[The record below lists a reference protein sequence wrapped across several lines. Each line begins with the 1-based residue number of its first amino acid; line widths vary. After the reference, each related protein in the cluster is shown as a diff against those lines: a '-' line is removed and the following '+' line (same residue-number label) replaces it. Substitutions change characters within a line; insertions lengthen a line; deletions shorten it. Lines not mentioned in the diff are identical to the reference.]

1 LSHSYIFTVRN
12 LISIFILFVFGAV
25 NAQTVFLDQP
35 YELGLIDKSSQRYVD
50 VPIKNTSDKKVF
62 IFRAEADARFQIRY
76 SSKELFPDSTIY
88 MRVQFTPEVKGPFSE
103 KIEVH
108 FSCYSEPKT
117 IKVIGFTQHVPISS
131 IACPSFS
138 DQDINT
144 SLNFELEVTVIDKET
159 REPIHKAQVI
169 LIKNGIP
176 VEKLIT
182 NSKGFVEKEVELG
195 LYYFVVSAE
204 TYFPME
210 FVKYVNRNNNV
221 VLVELEKDPE
231 AELLIIET
239 NKPDEENEDNPEDL
253 FEPDEIENTPTAE
266 IIIDEVE
273 VQDTISEIIIEIEDD
288 PYPDFSVNEFKP
300 SNIVFLVDV
309 SSSMAYTGKLDLLK
323 VAMIKLAGMLRD
335 VDQITIVSYA
345 SNANII
351 LETIPGNNPDT
362 IISIIQGL
370 KAHGHTA
377 GGKGMKKAYQKALE
391 VFIKGGNNQVIMAT
405 DGGFN
410 QNEINPYKLAKKYK
424 KKGITISIVGVKT
437 NPIQELSLEKVA
449 GIGEGNYV
457 RIKNYEEAQGALINE
472 IKASSK
478 R

>member
-1 LSHSYIFTVRN
+1 MKN
-12 LISIFILFVFGAV
+12 LINIFILFGVGAV

-62 IFRAEADARFQIRY
+62 IFRAEADKRFQIRY
-76 SSKELFPDSTIY
+76 SSKKLLPDSTVY
-88 MRVQFTPEVKGPFSE
+88 MRVQFTPKVKGPFSE

-108 FSCYSEPKT
+108 FSCYTEPKT
-117 IKVIGFTQHVPISS
+117 IKVAGFTQHIPISS

-159 REPIHKAQVI
+159 REPIQKAQVI

-204 TYFPME
+204 TYFPAE

-231 AELLIIET
+231 VELLVIET
-239 NKPDEENEDNPEDL
+239 NKPDEEIEDNPEDL
-253 FEPDEIENTPTAE
+253 FEPDEIESTPTVE
-266 IIIDEVE
+266 IIIGEVE
-273 VQDTISEIIIEIEDD
+273 IQDTISEIMVEIEDD
-288 PYPDFSVNEFKP
+288 PYPNFSVNEFKP

-345 SNANII
+345 DNANII
-351 LETIPGNNPDT
+351 LETLPGNNPDT

-377 GGKGMKKAYQKALE
+377 GGKGMKKAYQKAEE
-391 VFIKGGNNQVIMAT
+391 VFIEDGNNQVIMAT
-405 DGGFN
+405 DGGFT
-410 QNEINPYKLAKKYK
+410 QNDINPYKLAKKYK

-437 NPIQELSLEKVA
+437 NPIQELSLEKVV

-457 RIKNYEEAQGALINE
+457 RIKNYEEAQGALIDE

-478 R
+478 RE

>member
-1 LSHSYIFTVRN
+1 VKN
-12 LISIFILFVFGAV
+12 LIIIFILFAFGSV

-50 VPIKNTSDKKVF
+50 IPIKNTSDKKVF
-62 IFRAEADARFQIRY
+62 IFRTEADKRFHIRY
-76 SSKELFPDSTIY
+76 STKELLPDSTIY
-88 MRVQFTPEVKGPFSE
+88 MRVQFTPEVKGLFSE

-108 FSCYSEPKT
+108 FSCYTEPKT
-117 IKVIGFTQHVPISS
+117 IKVSGYTQHVPTSS

-144 SLNFELEVTVIDKET
+144 SLNFELDVTVIDNET

-204 TYFPME
+204 TYFPVE

-231 AELLIIET
+231 AELLAIET
-239 NKPDEENEDNPEDL
+239 NKPDEEIEDNPEDL
-253 FEPDEIENTPTAE
+253 FDPDEIESAETVE

-273 VQDTISEIIIEIEDD
+273 VQDTISEIIVEIEDD

-351 LETIPGNNPDT
+351 LETIPGNNTDT

-377 GGKGMKKAYQKALE
+377 GGKGMKKAYQKAEE
-391 VFIKGGNNQVIMAT
+391 VFIKDGNNQVIMAT

-410 QNEINPYKLAKKYK
+410 QNDINPYKLAKKYK

-437 NPIQELSLEKVA
+437 KPIQELSLEKVV
-449 GIGEGNYV
+449 GIGDGNYV
-457 RIKNYEEAQGALINE
+457 RIKNYEEAQGALIDE
-472 IKASSK
+472 LKSSAK
-478 R
+478 RD

>member
-1 LSHSYIFTVRN
+1 MKN
-12 LISIFILFVFGAV
+12 LISIFILFAFGAV

-35 YELGLIDKSSQRYVD
+35 YEIGLIDKSNQRYVD

-62 IFRAEADARFQIRY
+62 IFRAEADKRFQIRY
-76 SSKELFPDSTIY
+76 SSKEILPDSTIY

-103 KIEVH
+103 KIAIH
-108 FSCYSEPKT
+108 FSCYTAPKT
-117 IKVIGFTQHVPISS
+117 IKVTGFTAVIPSS
-131 IACPSFS
+131 AIACPSFS
-138 DQDINT
+138 DQNINT
-144 SLNFELEVTVIDKET
+144 SLNFEIEVTVIDKET
-159 REPIHKAQVI
+159 RQPIQKAQVI

-182 NSKGFVEKEVELG
+182 NSKGFVENEVELG

-204 TYFPME
+204 TYFPTE
-210 FVKYVNRNNNV
+210 FVKYVNHNNNV
-221 VLVELEKDPE
+221 VLVELEKDHE
-231 AELLIIET
+231 ADLLLIEM
-239 NKPDEENEDNPEDL
+239 NKPDEGIEDNPEDL
-253 FEPDEIENTPTAE
+253 FEPDEIESAETVE

-273 VQDTISEIIIEIEDD
+273 VQDTISEIMVEIEDD
-288 PYPDFSVNEFKP
+288 SYPDFSVNEFKP

-335 VDQITIVSYA
+335 VDQITMVSYA
-345 SNANII
+345 DNANII
-351 LETIPGNNPDT
+351 LETLPGNNHDT

-377 GGKGMKKAYQKALE
+377 GGKGMKKAYQKEEE
-391 VFIKGGNNQVIMAT
+391 VFIPQGNNQVIMAT
-405 DGGFN
+405 DGGFT
-410 QNEINPYKLAKKYK
+410 QNDINPYKLAKKYK

-437 NPIQELSLEKVA
+437 NSIQELSLEKVVE
-449 GIGEGNYV
+449 IGEGNYV
-457 RIKNYEEAQGALINE
+457 RIKNYEEAQGALIDE

>member
-1 LSHSYIFTVRN
+1 VKN
-12 LISIFILFVFGAV
+12 LIFIFFLFVFGAV
-25 NAQTVFLDQP
+25 NSQTVFLNQP

-50 VPIKNTSDKKVF
+50 IPIKNTSDKKVF
-62 IFRAEADARFQIRY
+62 IFRAEADKRFQIRY
-76 SSKELFPDSTIY
+76 SSKELLPDSTVY

-117 IKVIGFTQHVPISS
+117 IKVIGFTPHLPISS

-159 REPIHKAQVI
+159 REPINKAQVI

-204 TYFPME
+204 TYFPAE

-231 AELLIIET
+231 AELLVVET
-239 NKPDEENEDNPEDL
+239 SKPDEEIEDSLEDL
-253 FEPDEIENTPTAE
+253 FEPDEIESTETVE
-266 IIIDEVE
+266 IITDEAE

-377 GGKGMKKAYQKALE
+377 GGKGMKKAYQKAEE
-391 VFIKGGNNQVIMAT
+391 VFIKDGNNQVIMAT
-405 DGGFN
+405 DGGFTP
-410 QNEINPYKLAKKYK
+410 NEINPYKLAKKYK

-449 GIGEGNYV
+449 GIGDGNYL

>member
-1 LSHSYIFTVRN
+1 MSHSYIFTVRN

-457 RIKNYEEAQGALINE
+457 RINNYEEAQGALINE

>member
-1 LSHSYIFTVRN
+1 M
-12 LISIFILFVFGAV
+12 
-25 NAQTVFLDQP
+25 
-35 YELGLIDKSSQRYVD
+35 
-50 VPIKNTSDKKVF
+50 F
-62 IFRAEADARFQIRY
+62 IFRAEADKRFQIRY
-76 SSKELFPDSTIY
+76 SSKELLPDSTIY

-117 IKVIGFTQHVPISS
+117 IKVTGFTQNLPISS

-159 REPIHKAQVI
+159 RDPINKSQVI

-182 NSKGFVEKEVELG
+182 NSKGVVEKEVELG
-195 LYYFVVSAE
+195 LYYFIVSAE
-204 TYFPME
+204 NYLPAE
-210 FVKYVNRNNNV
+210 FVKYVNLNNNV
-221 VLVELEKDPE
+221 VLVELEKSPE
-231 AELLIIET
+231 AELLVIET
-239 NKPDEENEDNPEDL
+239 NKPDSEVEDNLENL
-253 FEPDEIENTPTAE
+253 FELDEVIAA
-266 IIIDEVE
+266 EVE
-273 VQDTISEIIIEIEDD
+273 VKDTILEIKVEVEDD
-288 PYPDFSVNEFKP
+288 LYPNFSVKEFKP

-345 SNANII
+345 DNANII
-351 LETIPGNNPDT
+351 LETIQGNNPDT

-377 GGKGMKKAYQKALE
+377 GGKGMKKAYQKAEE
-391 VFIKGGNNQVIMAT
+391 VFIKEGNNQVIMAT
-405 DGGFN
+405 DGGFTPN
-410 QNEINPYKLAKKYK
+410 DINPYKLAKKYK
-424 KKGITISIVGVKT
+424 KRGVAISIVGVKT
-437 NPIQELSLEKVA
+437 SPIQELSLEKLV
-449 GIGEGNYV
+449 GIGDGNYV
-457 RIKNYEEAQGALINE
+457 RIKNYEEAQGALIDE
-472 IKASSK
+472 IKASS
-478 R
+478 RRD

>member
-1 LSHSYIFTVRN
+1 MKN
-12 LISIFILFVFGAV
+12 LINLFILFAFGAV

-35 YELGLIDKSSQRYVD
+35 YELGLIDKLSQSYVD
-50 VPIKNTSDKKVF
+50 IPIKNTSDKKVY
-62 IFRAEADARFQIRY
+62 IFRADADKRFQIRY
-76 SSKELFPDSTIY
+76 SSKEILPDSTVY

-103 KIEVH
+103 KIAVH
-108 FSCYSEPKT
+108 FSCYTAPKT
-117 IKVIGFTQHVPISS
+117 IKLTGFTMVVPTSA

-182 NSKGFVEKEVELG
+182 NSKGFVENEVELG

-204 TYFPME
+204 TYFPTE
-210 FVKYVNRNNNV
+210 FVKYVNHNNNV
-221 VLVELEKDPE
+221 VLVELEKDHE
-231 AELLIIET
+231 ADLLLIEM
-239 NKPDEENEDNPEDL
+239 NKPDEGIEDNPEDL
-253 FEPDEIENTPTAE
+253 FEPDEIESAETVE

-273 VQDTISEIIIEIEDD
+273 VQDTISEIMVEIEDD
-288 PYPDFSVNEFKP
+288 SYPDFSVNEFKP

-335 VDQITIVSYA
+335 VDQITMVSYA
-345 SNANII
+345 DNANII
-351 LETIPGNNPDT
+351 LETLPGNNHDT

-377 GGKGMKKAYQKALE
+377 GGKGMKKAYQKAEE
-391 VFIKGGNNQVIMAT
+391 VFIPQGNNQVIMAT
-405 DGGFN
+405 DGGFT
-410 QNEINPYKLAKKYK
+410 QNDINPYKLAKKYK

-437 NPIQELSLEKVA
+437 NSIQELSLEKVVE
-449 GIGEGNYV
+449 IGEGNYV
-457 RIKNYEEAQGALINE
+457 RIKNYEEAQGALIDE
-472 IKASSK
+472 LKSSAK
-478 R
+478 RD

>member
-1 LSHSYIFTVRN
+1 VKN
-12 LISIFILFVFGAV
+12 LIFIFFLFVFGAV
-25 NAQTVFLDQP
+25 NSQTVFLNQP

-62 IFRAEADARFQIRY
+62 IFRAEADKRFQIRY
-76 SSKELFPDSTIY
+76 SSKEILPDSTIY

-103 KIEVH
+103 KIAIH
-108 FSCYSEPKT
+108 FSCYTAPKT
-117 IKVIGFTQHVPISS
+117 IKVTGFTQHVPISS

-159 REPIHKAQVI
+159 REPIHQSQVI

-182 NSKGFVEKEVELG
+182 NSKGFVAKEVELG

-204 TYFPME
+204 TYFPAE

-221 VLVELEKDPE
+221 VVVELEKDLE
-231 AELLIIET
+231 A
-239 NKPDEENEDNPEDL
+239 NKTDEEIEDTPGDV
-253 FEPDEIENTPTAE
+253 FEPDEIESTPIVE
-266 IIIDEVE
+266 IIAEQTEVK
-273 VQDTISEIIIEIEDD
+273 DTISEIKVEVEDD
-288 PYPDFSVNEFKP
+288 PYPDFSVNQFKP

-323 VAMIKLAGMLRD
+323 VAMIELAGMLRD

-345 SNANII
+345 DNANII

-377 GGKGMKKAYQKALE
+377 GGKGMKKAYQKAEE
-391 VFIKGGNNQVIMAT
+391 VFIKDGNNQVIMAT

-410 QNEINPYKLAKKYK
+410 QNDINPYKLAKKYK

-437 NPIQELSLEKVA
+437 NSIQELSLEKVV
-449 GIGEGNYV
+449 GIGDGNYV
-457 RIKNYEEAQGALINE
+457 RIKNYEEAQGALIDE

-478 R
+478 RECSP

>member
-1 LSHSYIFTVRN
+1 VKN
-12 LISIFILFVFGAV
+12 LINIFILFAFGAV

-62 IFRAEADARFQIRY
+62 IFRADADKRFQIRY
-76 SSKELFPDSTIY
+76 SSKELLSDSTVY

-108 FSCYSEPKT
+108 FSCYTEPKT
-117 IKVIGFTQHVPISS
+117 IKVSGFTQHIPISS
-131 IACPSFS
+131 VACPSFS
-138 DQDINT
+138 EQDINT

-159 REPIHKAQVI
+159 REPIQKSQVI

-204 TYFPME
+204 TYFPTE

-231 AELLIIET
+231 AELLVFET
-239 NKPDEENEDNPEDL
+239 NKPDEEIEDISES
-253 FEPDEIENTPTAE
+253 DEIENTPTVE

-273 VQDTISEIIIEIEDD
+273 VQDTISEVMVEIEDD
-288 PYPDFSVNEFKP
+288 PYPNFSVKEYKP

-323 VAMIKLAGMLRD
+323 VAMIKLVGMLRD
-335 VDQITIVSYA
+335 VDQITMVSYA
-345 SNANII
+345 DNANII

-362 IISIIQGL
+362 IISIIQSL

-377 GGKGMKKAYQKALE
+377 GGKGMKKAYQTAEE
-391 VFIKGGNNQVIMAT
+391 VFIKDGNNQVIMAT
-405 DGGFN
+405 DGGFT
-410 QNEINPYKLAKKYK
+410 QNDINPYKLAKKYK

-437 NPIQELSLEKVA
+437 NSIQELSLEKVVE
-449 GIGEGNYV
+449 IGDGNYV
-457 RIKNYEEAQGALINE
+457 RIKNYEEAKGALIDE
-472 IKASSK
+472 IKASS
-478 R
+478 RRH

>member
-1 LSHSYIFTVRN
+1 MKK
-12 LISIFILFVFGAV
+12 LIIIFILFAFGAV

-35 YELGLIDKSSQRYVD
+35 YELGLLDKSSQRYVD

-62 IFRAEADARFQIRY
+62 IFRADADKRFQIRY
-76 SSKELFPDSTIY
+76 SSKELLPDSTVY

-108 FSCYSEPKT
+108 FSCYTEPKT
-117 IKVIGFTQHVPISS
+117 IKVAGFTQHIPISS

-144 SLNFELEVTVIDKET
+144 SLNFELEVTVIDEEM
-159 REPIHKAQVI
+159 REPIQKAQVI

-204 TYFPME
+204 TYFPTE

-221 VLVELEKDPE
+221 VLVELEKVPE
-231 AELLIIET
+231 EELVVSET
-239 NKPDEENEDNPEDL
+239 NKPDEAIEDSSEDL
-253 FEPDEIENTPTAE
+253 FESGEIESKSTVE
-266 IIIDEVE
+266 IIMDEVE
-273 VQDTISEIIIEIEDD
+273 EQDTIVEIMVEAEDD
-288 PYPDFSVNEFKP
+288 PYPNFSVNAFKP

-309 SSSMAYTGKLDLLK
+309 SKSMAYTGKLDLLK
-323 VAMIKLAGMLRD
+323 VAMINLAGMLRD
-335 VDQITIVSYA
+335 VDQITVVSYA
-345 SNANII
+345 DNANII
-351 LETIPGNNPDT
+351 LETMPGNNPDT

-370 KAHGHTA
+370 KARGHTA
-377 GGKGMKKAYQKALE
+377 GGKGMKKAYQKAE
-391 VFIKGGNNQVIMAT
+391 EFFISEGNNQVIMAT
-405 DGGFN
+405 DGGFT
-410 QNEINPYKLAKKYK
+410 QKDINPYKLAKKYK

-437 NPIQELSLEKVA
+437 NQVQELSLEKVV
-449 GIGEGNYV
+449 GLGDGNYV
-457 RIKNYEEAQGALINE
+457 RIKNYDEAQGALIDE
-472 IKASSK
+472 IKASAK
-478 R
+478 RE

>member
-1 LSHSYIFTVRN
+1 MKN
-12 LISIFILFVFGAV
+12 LINTFILFAFGAV

-35 YELGLIDKSSQRYVD
+35 YELGLLDKSSQRYVD

-62 IFRAEADARFQIRY
+62 IFRAEADKRFQIRY
-76 SSKELFPDSTIY
+76 SSKEILPDSTVY

-103 KIEVH
+103 KIAIH
-108 FSCYSEPKT
+108 FSCYTEPKT
-117 IKVIGFTQHVPISS
+117 IKVTGFTMVVPTSA

-138 DQDINT
+138 DQDINA

-195 LYYFVVSAE
+195 LYYFVVSVE
-204 TYFPME
+204 TYFPTE

-221 VLVELEKDPE
+221 VLVELEKDPDL
-231 AELLIIET
+231 ELLVIET
-239 NKPDEENEDNPEDL
+239 NKPDEEIEDSPEDL
-253 FEPDEIENTPTAE
+253 FEPDEIESAETLE

-273 VQDTISEIIIEIEDD
+273 VQDTISEIMVEIVEDH
-288 PYPDFSVNEFKP
+288 YPNFSVNEFKP

-323 VAMIKLAGMLRD
+323 VAMINLAGMLRD

-345 SNANII
+345 DNANII
-351 LETIPGNNPDT
+351 LETLPGNNPDT

-370 KAHGHTA
+370 KANGHTA
-377 GGKGMKKAYQKALE
+377 GGKGMKKAYQKAEE
-391 VFIKGGNNQVIMAT
+391 VFIPQGNNQVIMAT
-405 DGGFN
+405 DGGFT
-410 QNEINPYKLAKKYK
+410 QNDINPYKLAKKYK

-437 NPIQELSLEKVA
+437 NSIQELSLEKVVEL
-449 GIGEGNYV
+449 GEGNYV
-457 RIKNYEEAQGALINE
+457 RIKNYEEAQGALIDE

-478 R
+478 RSWSP

>member
-1 LSHSYIFTVRN
+1 VKN
-12 LISIFILFVFGAV
+12 LINLFILFAFGAV

-35 YELGLIDKSSQRYVD
+35 YELGLIDKLSQSYVD
-50 VPIKNTSDKKVF
+50 IPIKNTSDKKVY
-62 IFRAEADARFQIRY
+62 IFRADADKRFQIRY
-76 SSKELFPDSTIY
+76 SSKEILPDSTVY

-103 KIEVH
+103 KIAVH
-108 FSCYSEPKT
+108 FSCYTEPKT
-117 IKVIGFTQHVPISS
+117 IKIAGFTQHIPISS

-138 DQDINT
+138 DQNINT
-144 SLNFELEVTVIDKET
+144 SLNFEIEVTVIDKET
-159 REPIHKAQVI
+159 RQPIQKAQVI

-182 NSKGFVEKEVELG
+182 NSKGFVENEVELG

-204 TYFPME
+204 TYFPTE
-210 FVKYVNRNNNV
+210 FVKYVNHNNNV
-221 VLVELEKDPE
+221 VLVELEKDHE
-231 AELLIIET
+231 ADLLLIEM
-239 NKPDEENEDNPEDL
+239 NKPDEGIEDNPEDL
-253 FEPDEIENTPTAE
+253 FEPDEIESAETVE

-273 VQDTISEIIIEIEDD
+273 VQDTISEIMVEIEDD
-288 PYPDFSVNEFKP
+288 SYPDFSVNEFKP

-335 VDQITIVSYA
+335 VDQITMVSYA
-345 SNANII
+345 DNANII
-351 LETIPGNNPDT
+351 LETLPGNNHDT

-377 GGKGMKKAYQKALE
+377 GGKGMKKAYQKAEE
-391 VFIKGGNNQVIMAT
+391 VFIPQGNNQVIMAT
-405 DGGFN
+405 DGGFT
-410 QNEINPYKLAKKYK
+410 QNDINPYKLAKKYK

-437 NPIQELSLEKVA
+437 NSIQELSLEKVVE
-449 GIGEGNYV
+449 IGEGNYV
-457 RIKNYEEAQGALINE
+457 RIKNYEEAQGALIDE

>member
-1 LSHSYIFTVRN
+1 VKN
-12 LISIFILFVFGAV
+12 LINTFILFAFGAV

-35 YELGLIDKSSQRYVD
+35 YELGLLDKSSQRYVD

-62 IFRAEADARFQIRY
+62 IFRAEADKRFQIRY
-76 SSKELFPDSTIY
+76 SSKEILPDSTVY

-103 KIEVH
+103 KIAVH
-108 FSCYSEPKT
+108 FSCYTAPKT
-117 IKVIGFTQHVPISS
+117 IKLTGFTMVVPTSA

-195 LYYFVVSAE
+195 LYYFVVSVE
-204 TYFPME
+204 TYFPTE

-221 VLVELEKDPE
+221 VLVELEKDPDL
-231 AELLIIET
+231 ELLVIET
-239 NKPDEENEDNPEDL
+239 NKPDEEIEDSPEDL
-253 FEPDEIENTPTAE
+253 FEPDEIESAETLE

-273 VQDTISEIIIEIEDD
+273 VQDTISEIMVEIVEDH
-288 PYPDFSVNEFKP
+288 YPNFSVNEFKP

-323 VAMIKLAGMLRD
+323 VAMINLAGMLRD
-335 VDQITIVSYA
+335 VDQITMVSYA
-345 SNANII
+345 DNANII
-351 LETIPGNNPDT
+351 LETLPGNNPDT

-370 KAHGHTA
+370 KANGHTA
-377 GGKGMKKAYQKALE
+377 GGKGMKKAYQKAEE
-391 VFIKGGNNQVIMAT
+391 VFIPQGNNQVIMAT
-405 DGGFN
+405 DGGFT
-410 QNEINPYKLAKKYK
+410 QNDINPYKLAKKYK

-437 NPIQELSLEKVA
+437 NSIQELSLEKVVEL
-449 GIGEGNYV
+449 GEGNYV
-457 RIKNYEEAQGALINE
+457 RIKNYEEAQGALIDE

-478 R
+478 RSWSP

>member
-221 VLVELEKDPE
+221 ILVELEKDPE

>member
-1 LSHSYIFTVRN
+1 MKN
-12 LISIFILFVFGAV
+12 LIFIFFLFVVGTV
-25 NAQTVFLDQP
+25 NSQTVFLNQP

-62 IFRAEADARFQIRY
+62 IFRAEADKRFQIRY
-76 SSKELFPDSTIY
+76 SSKEILPDSTVY

-103 KIEVH
+103 KIAIH
-108 FSCYSEPKT
+108 FSCYTAPKT
-117 IKVIGFTQHVPISS
+117 IKVTGFTAVVPTSAIT
-131 IACPSFS
+131 CPSFS

-159 REPIHKAQVI
+159 REPIHKAQII

-204 TYFPME
+204 TYFPAE

-231 AELLIIET
+231 ANKTDEGIEDT
-239 NKPDEENEDNPEDL
+239 PGDV
-253 FEPDEIENTPTAE
+253 FEPDEIESTPIVE
-266 IIIDEVE
+266 IIAEQIEVK
-273 VQDTISEIIIEIEDD
+273 DTISKIKVEVEDD
-288 PYPDFSVNEFKP
+288 PYPDFSVNQFKP

-323 VAMIKLAGMLRD
+323 VAMIELAGMLRD

-345 SNANII
+345 DNANII

-377 GGKGMKKAYQKALE
+377 GGKGMKKAYQKAEE
-391 VFIKGGNNQVIMAT
+391 VFIKDGNNQVIMAT

-410 QNEINPYKLAKKYK
+410 QNDINPYKLAKKYK

-437 NPIQELSLEKVA
+437 NSIQELSLEKVV
-449 GIGEGNYV
+449 GIGDGNYV
-457 RIKNYEEAQGALINE
+457 RIKNYEEAQGALIDE

-478 R
+478 RECSP

>member
-1 LSHSYIFTVRN
+1 MKN
-12 LISIFILFVFGAV
+12 LINTFILFAFGAV

-35 YELGLIDKSSQRYVD
+35 YELGLLDKSSQRYVD

-62 IFRAEADARFQIRY
+62 IFRAEADKRFQIRY
-76 SSKELFPDSTIY
+76 SSKEILPDSTVY

-103 KIEVH
+103 KIAVH
-108 FSCYSEPKT
+108 FSCYTAPKT
-117 IKVIGFTQHVPISS
+117 IKLTGFTMVVPTSA

-195 LYYFVVSAE
+195 LYYFVVSVE
-204 TYFPME
+204 TYFPTE

-221 VLVELEKDPE
+221 VLVELEKDPDL
-231 AELLIIET
+231 ELLVIET
-239 NKPDEENEDNPEDL
+239 NKPDEEIEDSPEDL
-253 FEPDEIENTPTAE
+253 FEPDEIESAETLE

-273 VQDTISEIIIEIEDD
+273 VQDTISEIMVEIVEDH
-288 PYPDFSVNEFKP
+288 YPNFSVNEFKP

-323 VAMIKLAGMLRD
+323 VAMINLAGMLRD
-335 VDQITIVSYA
+335 VDQITMVSYA
-345 SNANII
+345 DNANII
-351 LETIPGNNPDT
+351 LETLPGNNPDT

-370 KAHGHTA
+370 KANGHTA
-377 GGKGMKKAYQKALE
+377 GGKGMKKAYQKAEE
-391 VFIKGGNNQVIMAT
+391 VFIPQGNNQVIMAT
-405 DGGFN
+405 DGGFT
-410 QNEINPYKLAKKYK
+410 QNDINPYKLAKKYK

-437 NPIQELSLEKVA
+437 NSIQELSLEKVVEL
-449 GIGEGNYV
+449 GEGNYV
-457 RIKNYEEAQGALINE
+457 RIKNYEEAQGALIDE

-478 R
+478 RSWSP

>member
-1 LSHSYIFTVRN
+1 MSHSYIFTVRN

>member
-1 LSHSYIFTVRN
+1 MKN
-12 LISIFILFVFGAV
+12 LIIIFILFAFGSV

-50 VPIKNTSDKKVF
+50 IPIKNTSDKKVF
-62 IFRAEADARFQIRY
+62 IFRAEADKRFQIRY
-76 SSKELFPDSTIY
+76 STKELLPDSTIY

-103 KIEVH
+103 KIAIH
-108 FSCYSEPKT
+108 FSCYTAPKT
-117 IKVIGFTQHVPISS
+117 IIVTGFTQHVPAAS

-138 DQDINT
+138 DQEINT
-144 SLNFELEVTVIDKET
+144 SLSFELELTVIDKET
-159 REPIHKAQVI
+159 REPIQKAQVI
-169 LIKNGIP
+169 LIKNGTP
-176 VEKLIT
+176 VERLIT

-204 TYFPME
+204 TYFPAE
-210 FVKYVNRNNNV
+210 FVKYVYRNNNV

-231 AELLIIET
+231 AELLAIET
-239 NKPDEENEDNPEDL
+239 NKPDEEVEDNPEDL
-253 FEPDEIENTPTAE
+253 FEPDEIESTETVG
-266 IIIDEVE
+266 IIIDELE
-273 VQDTISEIIIEIEDD
+273 VQDTISEIIVEIEDD

-345 SNANII
+345 DNANII

-362 IISIIQGL
+362 IIGIIQGL

-377 GGKGMKKAYQKALE
+377 GGKGMKKAYQKAEE
-391 VFIKGGNNQVIMAT
+391 VFIKDGNNQVIMAT
-405 DGGFN
+405 DGGFT

-437 NPIQELSLEKVA
+437 NPIQELSLEKVV
-449 GIGEGNYV
+449 GIGDGNYV
-457 RIKNYEEAQGALINE
+457 RIKNYEEAQGALIDE

-478 R
+478 RE

>member
-1 LSHSYIFTVRN
+1 MKN
-12 LISIFILFVFGAV
+12 LINTFILFAFGAV

-35 YELGLIDKSSQRYVD
+35 YELGLLDKSSQRYID

-62 IFRAEADARFQIRY
+62 IFRAEADKRFQIRY
-76 SSKELFPDSTIY
+76 SSKEILPDSTVY

-103 KIEVH
+103 KIAVH
-108 FSCYSEPKT
+108 FSCYTAPKT
-117 IKVIGFTQHVPISS
+117 IKLTGFTMVVPTSA

-195 LYYFVVSAE
+195 LYYFVVSVE
-204 TYFPME
+204 TYFPTE

-221 VLVELEKDPE
+221 VLVELEKDPDL
-231 AELLIIET
+231 ELLVIET
-239 NKPDEENEDNPEDL
+239 NKPDEEIEDSPEDL
-253 FEPDEIENTPTAE
+253 FEPDEIESAETLE

-273 VQDTISEIIIEIEDD
+273 VQDTISEIMVEIVEDH
-288 PYPDFSVNEFKP
+288 YPNFSVNEFKP

-323 VAMIKLAGMLRD
+323 VAMINLAGMLRD
-335 VDQITIVSYA
+335 VDQITMVSYA
-345 SNANII
+345 DNANII
-351 LETIPGNNPDT
+351 LETLPGNNPDT

-370 KAHGHTA
+370 KANGHTA
-377 GGKGMKKAYQKALE
+377 GGKGMKKAYQKAEE
-391 VFIKGGNNQVIMAT
+391 VFIPQGNNQVIMAT
-405 DGGFN
+405 DGGFT
-410 QNEINPYKLAKKYK
+410 QNDINPYKLAKKYK

-437 NPIQELSLEKVA
+437 NSIQELSLEKVVEL
-449 GIGEGNYV
+449 GEGNYV
-457 RIKNYEEAQGALINE
+457 RIKNYEEAQGALIDE

-478 R
+478 RSWSP

>member
-1 LSHSYIFTVRN
+1 MKN
-12 LISIFILFVFGAV
+12 LINTFILFAFGAV

-35 YELGLIDKSSQRYVD
+35 YELGLLDKSSQRYVD

-62 IFRAEADARFQIRY
+62 IFRAEADKRFQIRY
-76 SSKELFPDSTIY
+76 SSKEILPDSTVY

-103 KIEVH
+103 KIAVH
-108 FSCYSEPKT
+108 FSCYTAPKT
-117 IKVIGFTQHVPISS
+117 IKLTGFTMVVPTSA

-195 LYYFVVSAE
+195 LYYFVVSVE
-204 TYFPME
+204 TYFPTE

-221 VLVELEKDPE
+221 VLVELEKDPDL
-231 AELLIIET
+231 ELLVIET
-239 NKPDEENEDNPEDL
+239 NKPDEEIEDSPEDL
-253 FEPDEIENTPTAE
+253 FEPDEIESAETLE

-273 VQDTISEIIIEIEDD
+273 VQDTISEIMVEIVEDH
-288 PYPDFSVNEFKP
+288 YPNFSVNEFKP

-323 VAMIKLAGMLRD
+323 VAMINLAGMLRD

-345 SNANII
+345 DNANII
-351 LETIPGNNPDT
+351 LETLPGNNPDT

-370 KAHGHTA
+370 KANGHTA
-377 GGKGMKKAYQKALE
+377 GGKGMKKAYQKAEE
-391 VFIKGGNNQVIMAT
+391 VFIPQGNNQVIMAT
-405 DGGFN
+405 DGGFT
-410 QNEINPYKLAKKYK
+410 QNDINPYKLAKKYK

-437 NPIQELSLEKVA
+437 NSIQELSLEKVVEL
-449 GIGEGNYV
+449 GEGNYV
-457 RIKNYEEAQGALINE
+457 RIKNYEEAQGALIDE

>member
-1 LSHSYIFTVRN
+1 VKN
-12 LISIFILFVFGAV
+12 LINIFILFAFGAV

-35 YELGLIDKSSQRYVD
+35 YELGLLDKSSQRYVD

-62 IFRAEADARFQIRY
+62 IFRADADKRFQIRY
-76 SSKELFPDSTIY
+76 SSKELLPDSTVY

-108 FSCYSEPKT
+108 FSCYTEPKT
-117 IKVIGFTQHVPISS
+117 IKVSGFTQHIPISS
-131 IACPSFS
+131 VACPSFS
-138 DQDINT
+138 EQDINT

-159 REPIHKAQVI
+159 REPIQKSQVI

-204 TYFPME
+204 TYFPTE

-221 VLVELEKDPE
+221 VLVELEKDHE
-231 AELLIIET
+231 ADLLLIEM
-239 NKPDEENEDNPEDL
+239 NKPNEEIEDNPEDL
-253 FEPDEIENTPTAE
+253 FESDEIESTPTVE

-273 VQDTISEIIIEIEDD
+273 VQDTISEVMVEIEDD
-288 PYPDFSVNEFKP
+288 PYPNFSVKEYKP

-335 VDQITIVSYA
+335 IDQITIVSYA
-345 SNANII
+345 DNANII
-351 LETIPGNNPDT
+351 LETMPGNNSDT

-377 GGKGMKKAYQKALE
+377 GGKGMKKAYQKAEE
-391 VFIKGGNNQVIMAT
+391 VFIMDGNNQVIMAT
-405 DGGFN
+405 DGGFT
-410 QNEINPYKLAKKYK
+410 QNDINPYKLAKKYK

-437 NPIQELSLEKVA
+437 NQNQELSLEKVA
-449 GIGEGNYV
+449 GIGDGNYV
-457 RIKNYEEAQGALINE
+457 RIKNYEEAQGALIDE
-472 IKASSK
+472 IKVSAK
-478 R
+478 RE

>member
-1 LSHSYIFTVRN
+1 MRN

>member
-1 LSHSYIFTVRN
+1 MKSLIF
-12 LISIFILFVFGAV
+12 IFILLFFGAV
-25 NAQTVFLDQP
+25 SAQTVFLDQP
-35 YELGLIDKSSQRYVD
+35 YELGLIDKSNQRYVD
-50 VPIKNTSDKKVF
+50 VPIKNTSNKKVF
-62 IFRAEADARFQIRY
+62 IFRAEADKRFQIRY
-76 SSKELFPDSTIY
+76 SSKELLPDSTIY

-117 IKVIGFTQHVPISS
+117 IKVTGFTQNLPISS

-159 REPIHKAQVI
+159 RDPINKSQVI

-182 NSKGFVEKEVELG
+182 NSKGVVEKEVELG
-195 LYYFVVSAE
+195 LYYFIVSAE
-204 TYFPME
+204 NYLPAE
-210 FVKYVNRNNNV
+210 FVKYVNLNNNV
-221 VLVELEKDPE
+221 VLVELEKSPE
-231 AELLIIET
+231 AELLVIET
-239 NKPDEENEDNPEDL
+239 NKPDSEVEDNLENL
-253 FEPDEIENTPTAE
+253 FELDEVIAA
-266 IIIDEVE
+266 EVE
-273 VQDTISEIIIEIEDD
+273 VKDTILEIKVEVEDD
-288 PYPDFSVNEFKP
+288 LYPNFSVKEFKP

-345 SNANII
+345 DNANII
-351 LETIPGNNPDT
+351 LETIQGNNPDT

-377 GGKGMKKAYQKALE
+377 GGKGMKKAYQKAEE
-391 VFIKGGNNQVIMAT
+391 VFIKEGNNQVIMAT
-405 DGGFN
+405 DGGFTPN
-410 QNEINPYKLAKKYK
+410 DINPYKLAKKYK
-424 KKGITISIVGVKT
+424 KRGVAISIVGVKT
-437 NPIQELSLEKVA
+437 SPIQELSLEKLV
-449 GIGEGNYV
+449 GIGDGNYV
-457 RIKNYEEAQGALINE
+457 RIKNYEEAQGALIDE
-472 IKASSK
+472 IKASS
-478 R
+478 RRD

>member
-1 LSHSYIFTVRN
+1 MI
-12 LISIFILFVFGAV
+12 IFILFAFGSV

-35 YELGLIDKSSQRYVD
+35 YEIGLIDKSNQRYVD

-62 IFRAEADARFQIRY
+62 IFRAETDKRFQIRY
-76 SSKELFPDSTIY
+76 SSKELLPDSTVY

-103 KIEVH
+103 KIAIH
-108 FSCYSEPKT
+108 FSCYTEPKT
-117 IKVIGFTQHVPISS
+117 IKVAGFTQHIPISS

-159 REPIHKAQVI
+159 REPIQKAQAI

-204 TYFPME
+204 TYFPTE
-210 FVKYVNRNNNV
+210 FVKYVNRNNNLI
-221 VLVELEKDPE
+221 LVELEKVPE
-231 AELLIIET
+231 EELVVSET
-239 NKPDEENEDNPEDL
+239 NKPAEAIEDSSEDL
-253 FEPDEIENTPTAE
+253 FESGEIESKSTVE
-266 IIIDEVE
+266 IIMDEVE
-273 VQDTISEIIIEIEDD
+273 EQDTIVEIMVEAEDE

-309 SSSMAYTGKLDLLK
+309 STSMAYTGKLDLLK
-323 VAMIKLAGMLRD
+323 VAMINLAGMLRD
-335 VDQITIVSYA
+335 VDQITVVSYA
-345 SNANII
+345 DNANII
-351 LETIPGNNPDT
+351 LETMPGNNPDT
-362 IISIIQGL
+362 IISIVQGL

-377 GGKGMKKAYQKALE
+377 GGKGMKKAYQKAE
-391 VFIKGGNNQVIMAT
+391 EFFIPHGNNQVIMAT
-405 DGGFN
+405 DGGFT
-410 QNEINPYKLAKKYK
+410 QNDINPYKLAKKYK

-437 NPIQELSLEKVA
+437 NQVQELSLEKVV
-449 GIGEGNYV
+449 GLGDGNYV
-457 RIKNYEEAQGALINE
+457 RIKNYEEAQGALIDE
-472 IKASSK
+472 IKASAK
-478 R
+478 RE